1 MRRKNVRKQ
10 LSGVMFAG
18 ILAIQSCM
26 GMNIQASE
34 ETEQDPFQM
43 IADVSED
50 LLLTEDPVQ
59 AENPVSADNSVPDP
73 EGELPPGREI
83 GDASGGSEGL
93 FQETGDSSGQPE
105 GADGLPAVIPDAVG
119 METETL
125 LWNAL
130 RFTSTI
136 SMLISAVVTQL

>member
-1 MRRKNVRKQ
+1 M
-10 LSGVMFAG
+10 LAG

-50 LLLTEDPVQ
+50 LLLTEDPGQ

-73 EGELPPGREI
+73 EENSRRAGKSGMLRADQRVCSRRPEILPDSRRGRM
-83 GDASGGSEGL
+83 AFL
-93 FQETGDSSGQPE
+93 Q
-105 GADGLPAVIPDAVG
+105 
-119 METETL
+119 
-125 LWNAL
+125 
-130 RFTSTI
+130 
-136 SMLISAVVTQL
+136 